1 MEILAS
7 VTGHYHGGY
16 NTNCQSSKI
25 KTAPRYQQSSNVYT
39 LHLINECPLDIELM
53 YETAYWIK
61 H

>member
-1 MEILAS
+1 M
-7 VTGHYHGGY
+7 GHYHGGY

>member
-1 MEILAS
+1 MGDTILN
-7 VTGHYHGGY
+7 VTLV
-16 NTNCQSSKI
+16 NKNSPTC
-25 KTAPRYQQSSNVYT
+25 YQQSSKVYT